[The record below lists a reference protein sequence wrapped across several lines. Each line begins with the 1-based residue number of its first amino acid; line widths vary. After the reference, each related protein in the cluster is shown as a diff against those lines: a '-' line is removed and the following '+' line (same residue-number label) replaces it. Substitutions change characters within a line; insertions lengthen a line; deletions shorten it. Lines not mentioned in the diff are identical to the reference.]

1 MRAHPPAKP
10 RPSSRSAAAGAR
22 RRTVCSKRLPASA
35 PKTAGAA
42 AAGGGTRAAAAA
54 VDWRQSEL
62 WAELV
67 GAPERTVAAAQ
78 RQQTTILADLCA
90 HRKLEQ
96 QHGRLQ
102 GIIRPLPLQPLP
114 AQPPQQQQPQPP
126 PPQCRQG
133 QGGGGARRRRRT
145 PSPPLLPSCGG
156 VGVCVC
162 VSGAGV
168 RARRDNEEARLSLER
183 LWAELRVP
191 LPARRRFA
199 ARYFG
204 ASVPGS
210 RRAAERPRAH
220 AAARAALR
228 AQVSRL
234 QFVRCRLVVL
244 LHLVLQHEGCFG
256 AAMSDTAYAAA
267 TGVHGDHCVLRLAEL
282 RGLRAAVGAA
292 RHEWEQLA
300 PWCGGGGGF
309 VWGGAPYAAR
319 VDQGARKL
327 AQRMLKL
334 GIGGTAARAGAG
346 AATAAQQAPPA
357 NSVNK

>member
-1 MRAHPPAKP
+1 MWW
-10 RPSSRSAAAGAR
+10 
-22 RRTVCSKRLPASA
+22 L
-35 PKTAGAA
+35 
-42 AAGGGTRAAAAA
+42 TRAT
-54 VDWRQSEL
+54 L
-62 WAELV
+62 T
-67 GAPERTVAAAQ
+67 G
-78 RQQTTILADLCA
+78 
-90 HRKLEQ
+90 
-96 QHGRLQ
+96 GRV
-102 GIIRPLPLQPLP
+102 I
-114 AQPPQQQQPQPP
+114 
-126 PPQCRQG
+126 
-133 QGGGGARRRRRT
+133 
-145 PSPPLLPSCGG
+145 
-156 VGVCVC
+156 
-162 VSGAGV
+162 
-168 RARRDNEEARLSLER
+168 
-183 LWAELRVP
+183 
-191 LPARRRFA
+191 
-199 ARYFG
+199 
-204 ASVPGS
+204 
-210 RRAAERPRAH
+210 
-220 AAARAALR
+220 LR
-228 AQVSRL
+228 AVLTRL
-234 QFVRCRLVVL
+234 DSSLLRLLRCLRLVVL